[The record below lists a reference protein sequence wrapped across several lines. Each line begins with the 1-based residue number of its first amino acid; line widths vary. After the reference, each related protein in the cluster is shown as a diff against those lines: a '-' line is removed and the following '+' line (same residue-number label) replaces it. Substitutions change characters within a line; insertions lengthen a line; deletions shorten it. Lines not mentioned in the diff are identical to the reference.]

1 MNGGAVALPSLDKV
15 AAALRNTTEILAREI
30 TTPTDQP
37 PPWSEFE
44 WRIARAVVTMQG
56 IAPILLAG
64 LRWSRP
70 ASWRRFLCEQRDH
83 VAGRYRRI
91 VDLLQRIDSKAR
103 GEGIAVVALKGVSLH
118 ARGIYEAGERPMA
131 DIDLLVKDADVEAM
145 TRLLETCDFEVTFT
159 TWRHRLFEPRGGGAS
174 MAFGEHVDNPIKVE
188 LHTTIRER
196 LPITEVDITRFVL
209 QPELHPGLNDY
220 CSPAILMMH
229 LLLHAAG
236 NIRAHALRHIQLHDI
251 ACLATR
257 FGSSDWQELLTA
269 RPNSQGLWW
278 ALTPLTLTAHYYPGT
293 IPGNITT
300 QANTESPWL
309 LRKVAHRL
317 RLSDVSWSNIKV
329 YAFPGIEWSRSPAEA
344 LRFIVGRV
352 WPSREAKLE
361 LRDFDARHPGSSVVK
376 WYGISQIERIL
387 RWIFLRPRR
396 VQTLLAVRAAL
407 AQTE

>member
-1 MNGGAVALPSLDKV
+1 MYSGPVALPALDKV

-30 TTPTDQP
+30 TAPTDQP
-37 PPWSEFE
+37 PLWSEFE

-56 IAPILLAG
+56 IAPVLLAG
-64 LRWSRP
+64 LRWTRP
-70 ASWRRFLCEQRDH
+70 ASWRKFLNEQRDH
-83 VAGRYRRI
+83 VAGRYLRI
-91 VDLLQRIDSKAR
+91 ADLLQRIDSKAR
-103 GEGIAVVALKGVSLH
+103 SEGIAVVALKGVSLH
-118 ARGIYEAGERPMA
+118 ARGIYQAGERPMA
-131 DIDLLVKDADVEAM
+131 DIDLLVKDADVGAM

-159 TWRHRLFEPRGGGAS
+159 TWRHRVFEPRGRGAS

-196 LPITEVDITRFVL
+196 LPVTEIDITRFVL

-236 NIRAHALRHIQLHDI
+236 NARANALRLIQLHDI
-251 ACLATR
+251 ACLAMR

-269 RPNSQGLWW
+269 RPNSEGLWW
-278 ALTPLTLTAHYYPGT
+278 ALIPLTLTAHYYPGA
-293 IPGNITT
+293 IPGIITT
-300 QANTESPWL
+300 QVNTECPWL
-309 LRKVAHRL
+309 LRAVARRV

-344 LRFIVGRV
+344 LRFIVSRI
-352 WPSREAKLE
+352 WPSRETKLE
-361 LRDFDARHPGSSVVK
+361 LRGFDARNPGSSAVK
-376 WYGISQIERIL
+376 WYGISQVERIL
-387 RWIFLRPRR
+387 RWIFFRPRR

-407 AQTE
+407 AQIE